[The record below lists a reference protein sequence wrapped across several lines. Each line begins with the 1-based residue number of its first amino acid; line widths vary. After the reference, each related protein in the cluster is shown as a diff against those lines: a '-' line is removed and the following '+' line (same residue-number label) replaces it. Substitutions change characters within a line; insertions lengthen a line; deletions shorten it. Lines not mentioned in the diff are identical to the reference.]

1 MCHLWEKEKRQ
12 EEIIVAEKRS
22 DKSGNEV
29 SREAEGDRLP
39 SFKI

>member
-12 EEIIVAEKRS
+12 EEITVAGKSS
-22 DKSGNEV
+22 DKSGNKI
-29 SREAEGDRLP
+29 SGEAEGDSLP